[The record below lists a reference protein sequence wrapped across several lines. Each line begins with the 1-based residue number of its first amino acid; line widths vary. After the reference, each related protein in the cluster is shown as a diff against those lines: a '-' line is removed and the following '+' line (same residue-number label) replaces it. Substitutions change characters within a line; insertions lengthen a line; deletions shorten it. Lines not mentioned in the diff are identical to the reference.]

1 MHMFTGIQILCV
13 GVLWAV
19 KSSPAALAF
28 PFVLILLIPF
38 RSFVLTRIFTEQELN
53 EVSFL
58 KYNMHLLLAVK
69 QLCYKNNIHLLL
81 LVKELCS
88 RISSFHNWYCIFCLV
103 TRAESSPQSSVLRLC
118 CIKYVYLLLTYNII
132 KLIDFNSVTYLS
144 QRSTADMKL
153 K

>member
-58 KYNMHLLLAVK
+58 KYNIHLLLAVK
-69 QLCYKNNIHLLL
+69 QLCYKNKIHLLL
-81 LVKELCS
+81 AVKELCS
-88 RISSFHNWYCIFCLV
+88 CMSSIQCWYCIFCLV
-103 TRAESSPQSSVLRLC
+103 ARAESSPYLSVLRLC
-118 CIKYVYLLLTYNII
+118 IKFVYLLLTYNII
-132 KLIDFNSVTYLS
+132 KFIDFNSVTYLS